1 MLKKHRKQVVLIAI
15 AFLFLVGTAVYA
27 GFKIGQRQSSVG
39 QERPGQKTHEDGEP
53 VDADPYAV
61 SIDQVYIDSLNDR
74 AGDLEEQS
82 QANAQSMKYHL
93 FSDVRFTAEK
103 TEQEVPIWNDPSN
116 EPSIQVLAW
125 LVEDSVTGRSEQTA
139 SPLVTTGAIAPGQV
153 LRQVNLS
160 RSLEAGTYP
169 AVFVYTPI
177 DSTGTKYSSFEAR
190 TLIHVQ

>member
-1 MLKKHRKQVVLIAI
+1 MLNKHRKQVVLIAI
-15 AFLFLVGTAVYA
+15 ALLFLLGTAVYA
-27 GFKIGQRQSSVG
+27 GFKIGQRQSSDG
-39 QERPGQKTHEDGEP
+39 QERPGQKTHEEGEP

-61 SIDQVYIDSLNDR
+61 SIDQAYIDSLHDR
-74 AGDLEEQS
+74 EGDLEEQS

-93 FSDVRFTAEK
+93 FTDVRFRAEK
-103 TEQEVPIWNDPSN
+103 TEQELPIWNDSSN
-116 EPSIQVLAW
+116 ERSIQVLVW
-125 LVEDSVTGRSEQTA
+125 LIDDLSTGGSEQTA
-139 SPLVTTGAIAPGQV
+139 FPLVTTGSIAPGQM

-177 DSTGTKYSSFEAR
+177 DGAGTKYSSFEAR